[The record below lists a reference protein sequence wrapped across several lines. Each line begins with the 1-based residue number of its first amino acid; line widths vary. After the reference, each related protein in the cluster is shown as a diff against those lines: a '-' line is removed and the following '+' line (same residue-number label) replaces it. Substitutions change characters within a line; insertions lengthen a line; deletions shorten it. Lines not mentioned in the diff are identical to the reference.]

1 MAEPTTP
8 KARALNKYVL
18 TPIRQ
23 RLSTI
28 GIPDARLEEWS
39 KKWRFF
45 FLLGFGRSGTA
56 FMAGLL
62 NQAPG
67 AHVFHEPVLEDFF
80 AHARA
85 HYSSRAAQRYMLGF
99 RKREIY
105 QRVRRFPA
113 GVYGEVNGTLRCHA
127 EAIRVAFRGAA
138 LLHLVRDGR
147 DVVRSTMP
155 RRTMTLRNPF
165 SMMMHPVE
173 SDPWHEAWP
182 RMDRFSRICWF
193 WQEENRRLR
202 LAIGR
207 TVQFEQILSSYDYFC
222 EEVLAPFG
230 LEIGEPAWQSA
241 VRAPQNVTPRHQMPK
256 WADWSPQQQKVF
268 REICGEEMS
277 ACGYEL

>member
-8 KARALNKYVL
+8 KAPALNKYVL
-18 TPIRQ
+18 TPLQQ

-85 HYSSRAAQRYMLGF
+85 HYSSRAAQRYMRGF

-127 EAIRVAFRGAA
+127 EAIRLAQEAGAKRAIPLEVGGAFHSPLMESARTGMAEFLTTA
-138 LLHLVRDGR
+138 TI
-147 DVVRSTMP
+147 SNP
-155 RRTMTLRNPF
+155 RV
-165 SMMMHPVE
+165 PVIANVTAE
-173 SDPWHEAWP
+173 PVSDK
-182 RMDRFSRICWF
+182 DTI
-193 WQEENRRLR
+193 RRL
-202 LAIGR
+202 L
-207 TVQFEQILSSYDYFC
+207 VEQITAPVRWMQTMSW
-222 EEVLAPFG
+222 LAEHG
-230 LEIGEPAWQSA
+230 VTRIIEIGPGKVLTGLAKREMKPESMINLDTLADIQAFVPVSA
-241 VRAPQNVTPRHQMPK
+241 
-256 WADWSPQQQKVF
+256 
-268 REICGEEMS
+268 
-277 ACGYEL
+277 